1 MPKDKLKRVKHST
14 ILSKKD
20 LTADKWVSQS
30 EAARIRDVS
39 PQAIG
44 RLVNK
49 GRFHTLRI
57 GGRVLLDRREVENYK
72 PKRKGRPRKR
82 THSAG

>member
-1 MPKDKLKRVKHST
+1 VQRPMSKDKRKRVKHST

-20 LTADKWVSQS
+20 LVADKWVSQS
-30 EAARIRDVS
+30 DAARIRDVS

-49 GRFHTLRI
+49 GRFRTLRI
-57 GGRVLLDRREVENYK
+57 GGRVLLDRREVQTYK
-72 PKRKGRPRKR
+72 PRQKGRPRK
-82 THSAG
+82 

>member
-1 MPKDKLKRVKHST
+1 MSKDKRKRVKHST
-14 ILSKKD
+14 IFSKKD
-20 LTADKWVSQS
+20 LAADKWISQS

-49 GRFHTLRI
+49 GRFRTLSI
-57 GGRVLLDRREVENYK
+57 GGRVLLDRREVENYEPK
-72 PKRKGRPRKR
+72 PTGRPRK
-82 THSAG
+82 

>member
-1 MPKDKLKRVKHST
+1 MSKDKLKRVKHST

-20 LTADKWVSQS
+20 LVTDKWVSQS

-49 GRFHTLRI
+49 GRFRTLRI
-57 GGRVLLDRREVENYK
+57 GGRVLLDRSEVEKYK
-72 PKRKGRPRKR
+72 PRRKGRPRK
-82 THSAG
+82 

>member
-1 MPKDKLKRVKHST
+1 VQRPMSKDKLKRVKHST

-20 LTADKWVSQS
+20 FAADKWVSQS

-49 GRFHTLRI
+49 GRFRTLRI
-57 GGRVLLDRREVENYK
+57 GGRVLLDRSEVENYK
-72 PKRKGRPRKR
+72 PRRKGRPRK
-82 THSAG
+82 

>member
-1 MPKDKLKRVKHST
+1 MSKDKGKRVKHST

-20 LTADKWVSQS
+20 LVTDKWVSQS

-44 RLVNK
+44 RLVKK
-49 GRFHTLRI
+49 GRFSTLRI
-57 GGRVLLDRREVENYK
+57 GGRVLLDRSEVENYK
-72 PKRKGRPRKR
+72 PKRKGRPRK
-82 THSAG
+82 